1 MAPYYRYA
9 REEQGGPLK
18 LFAPAIA
25 VPEMNA
31 AIHDICHNPDHAL
44 DLAHLQVDLGE
55 YDRIRYWNGREELIY
70 QVLLVNGVITIG
82 SSETEV
88 MRFPAEVRKA
98 DAIAGRILQVRA
110 PELGAAAPRL
120 RAVGGPR

>member
-1 MAPYYRYA
+1 LPIPRTSLVVRVQA
-9 REEQGGPLK
+9 
-18 LFAPAIA
+18 
-25 VPEMNA
+25 
-31 AIHDICHNPDHAL
+31 AL
-44 DLAHLQVDLGE
+44 DEPNLE